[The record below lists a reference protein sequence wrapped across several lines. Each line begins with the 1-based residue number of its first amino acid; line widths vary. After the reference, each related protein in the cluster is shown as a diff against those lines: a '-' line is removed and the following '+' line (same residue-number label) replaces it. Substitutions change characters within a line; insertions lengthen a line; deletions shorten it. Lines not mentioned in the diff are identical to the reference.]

1 MPTTER
7 YPRIILKRGRDE
19 SLQRR
24 HPWVFSGAVASIA
37 GEPASGATVEVRSAD
52 GKVLGLGAWS
62 PHSQIRVRMWTFGE
76 SPVFDASM
84 LRTRIRDAAALRR
97 TFISED
103 HTTAYRLVYSE
114 SDGIPGLIVDRY
126 ADWLVCQFLSAGA
139 EYWRNDIL
147 KALRE
152 ELPGLKLFER
162 SDDETRGKE
171 GLDPRSGDVGDGV
184 PDTAVL
190 VCENDMQLFVDLQH
204 GHKTGLYLDQR
215 DNRAMLREIAAG
227 KDVLNCFS
235 YTGGFAIAALAGGAL
250 SVVDCDSSAD
260 VLELAGR
267 NVALMGETEGSY
279 VQEQGDVFKI
289 LRTYRDA
296 RKSFDIIVL
305 DPPKFASSAASVDKA
320 ARGYKDINLLAFK
333 LLRPGG
339 LLFTFSCSGHIV
351 PALFRKIV
359 ADAAVDAGIDAV
371 VLKEMT
377 QSPDHPTALSVPE
390 SLYLKG
396 LLCRRG
402 V

>member
-1 MPTTER
+1 MPTTDR

-24 HPWVFSGAVASIA
+24 HPWVFSGAVASIT

-84 LRTRIRDAAALRR
+84 LRTRIGDAAALRR
-97 TFISED
+97 TFINEAQ
-103 HTTAYRLVYSE
+103 TTAYRLVYSE

-147 KALRE
+147 KALRD

-162 SDDETRGKE
+162 SDDETRSKE

-184 PDTAVL
+184 PDTVVL
-190 VCENDMQLFVDLQH
+190 VLENDLQLYVDLQH

-227 KDVLNCFS
+227 KDFLNCFS
-235 YTGGFAIAALAGGAL
+235 YTGGFAVAALAGGAA

-267 NVALMGETEGSY
+267 NVALMGETGGNY
-279 VQEQGDVFKI
+279 AQEQGDVFKI

-296 RKSFDIIVL
+296 RKAFDVIVL

-351 PALFRKIV
+351 QPLFRKIV

-371 VLKEMT
+371 VLREMT

-396 LLCRRG
+396 LLCRRA
-402 V
+402 